1 MASCPF
7 VSAHAEHC
15 GGNYYY
21 SRPIFFARLI
31 DGSKTIMIASQSRV
45 RQSVCEMK
53 EQETKRKSPEEQKT
67 LNTPGAVCKKNFPN
81 HVFIESL
88 KLRGFQEYKNYLGQF
103 LSMGL
108 FQGHIYI

>member
-1 MASCPF
+1 
-7 VSAHAEHC
+7 
-15 GGNYYY
+15 
-21 SRPIFFARLI
+21 
-31 DGSKTIMIASQSRV
+31 MIASQSRV

-88 KLRGFQEYKNYLGQF
+88 QLRGFQEYKNYLGQF

-108 FQGHIYI
+108 FQGHIYIWQLKLKRGVGEDTNCSPGQFAMNNDNL